1 MTLHLNHTSP
11 LLLLIEVTKSSS
23 CLKKGAVVMLKITEG
38 LEVENLVEMFPND
51 LGLILSGKWQCVV
64 VYF

>member
-1 MTLHLNHTSP
+1 
-11 LLLLIEVTKSSS
+11 
-23 CLKKGAVVMLKITEG
+23 MLKITEG